1 MSYGY
6 GMVRAMSGGGAGYV
20 GAESMMP
27 LCSDGDG
34 DGDDGDDGDADGDDG
49 ERPAGH
55 AACPAM
61 RLS

>member
-6 GMVRAMSGGGAGYV
+6 GMVRGAMSGGGARYAS
-20 GAESMMP
+20 AESMMP

-34 DGDDGDDGDADGDDG
+34 DGDDGDADGDDG

-55 AACPAM
+55 AAWPAM